1 MLKKAKPK
9 PRVVIKSMRKSFEIG
24 GVTIKPGQ
32 RQSVDLSVPD
42 LYTHTGIT
50 LPVHV
55 VHGKLDGPV
64 LFLSGAI
71 HGDEINGVEIIRRIL
86 KSNRVNNIK
95 GTLLAVPV
103 VNIYGFINKTR
114 YLPDRRDLNR
124 SFPGSETGSL
134 ASRMANVFLSQVV
147 SRCTHGIDLHTAAI
161 HRDNL
166 PQIRA
171 LMDDPETE
179 RIALAFSLPVILN
192 TRIVAGSLRE
202 SAEKMGVTVIVYE
215 AGEALR
221 FDEASIRGGVNGI
234 ISVMREIG
242 MLKPRNNMQGYN
254 PLVAKSSTWVR
265 APQSGILRTMKTLG
279 STVVKDELMGFI
291 SDPFGEKEEEINS
304 PSNGIIIGRTTIP
317 LVNEGEALFHIAQFK
332 SIDDVAGQ
340 LEEFQNE
347 LNPSTDELKPMEPP
361 II

>member
-1 MLKKAKPK
+1 
-9 PRVVIKSMRKSFEIG
+9 MRTTFEIG
-24 GVTIKPGQ
+24 GKLIQPGQ
-32 RQSVDLSVPD
+32 RVTVELAVPD

-50 LPVHV
+50 LPVCV
-55 VHGKLDGPV
+55 IHGRKDGPV

-86 KSNRVNNIK
+86 KSKAMNNLK

-134 ASRMANVFLSQVV
+134 ASRMANVFLSEIV

-171 LMDDPETE
+171 LMDDPETQ

-192 TRIVAGSLRE
+192 TRIVEGSLRE
-202 SAEKMGVTVIVYE
+202 SAEKTGVSVIVYE

-221 FDEASIRGGVNGI
+221 FDEASIRGGVKGI
-234 ISVMREIG
+234 ISVMREID
-242 MLKPRNNMQGYN
+242 MLPKSKKPHREYN

-265 APQSGILRTMKTLG
+265 APQSGILRSMKVLG
-279 STVVKDELMGFI
+279 ATVTKNELMGFI
-291 SDPFGEKEEEINS
+291 SDPFGETEKEVRATEH
-304 PSNGIIIGRTTIP
+304 GIIIGRTNIP

-332 SIDDVAGQ
+332 STRDVAGQ
-340 LEEFQNE
+340 VEQSRNE
-347 LNPSTDELKPMEPP
+347 LDPSTDQLEPQEPP